1 MLPRHMAHETE
12 DTERTP
18 FRSSPST
25 RSLINARQEDA
36 DIPDSGFSVR
46 ALQLG
51 ERIDLKGLERED
63 AFSTNP
69 LGFRTAN
76 GGTVV
81 LFKFGAAVFFAL
93 TPVEEEELIS
103 SLRTR
108 IDELLD
114 ERESETARI
123 IVRLDAEDLVTSS
136 GAIQLQSDDP
146 NRLLLIAEA
155 MAVSVALA
163 FDERRI
169 AGAFEQIEPIAKRL
183 AKGQLLVG
191 PRAALLEQI
200 GDALLAQQRLA
211 DRVDLDEKPD
221 VLWDHP
227 ELERF
232 WARLVD
238 EYDLPQRGRAISRKL
253 EVIRDAA
260 DTITD
265 LISTRTSHR
274 LEWYIIALIMFE
286 IGLGLYD
293 RFWR

>member
-1 MLPRHMAHETE
+1 MAEG
-12 DTERTP
+12 
-18 FRSSPST
+18 
-25 RSLINARQEDA
+25 
-36 DIPDSGFSVR
+36 GFSVR

-69 LGFRTAN
+69 LGFRTAS

-93 TPVEEEELIS
+93 TPVEEEGLIS
-103 SLRTR
+103 SLACR
-108 IDELLD
+108 IGEPLD
-114 ERESETARI
+114 ERESETSRI
-123 IVRLDAEDLVTSS
+123 IIRPDAEDLVSSS
-136 GAIQLQSDDP
+136 GVIELRSADP
-146 NRLLLIAEA
+146 DRLLLIAEA
-155 MAVSVALA
+155 MAVSVSLA

-169 AGAFEQIEPIAKRL
+169 AGAFERIEPIARRL
-183 AKGQLLVG
+183 SEGRLPGG

-200 GDALLAQQRLA
+200 GEALLAQQRLA

-253 EVIRDAA
+253 EVIRETA

-274 LEWYIIALIMFE
+274 LEWYIAALIMFE
-286 IGLGLYD
+286 IGLGLYE
-293 RFWR
+293 RYWR

>member
-1 MLPRHMAHETE
+1 MA
-12 DTERTP
+12 DR
-18 FRSSPST
+18 
-25 RSLINARQEDA
+25 
-36 DIPDSGFSVR
+36 GFSVR
-46 ALQLG
+46 AFQLG

-69 LGFRTAN
+69 LGFHTES

-93 TPVEEEELIS
+93 TPLEEEGLVS
-103 SLRTR
+103 SLGHR
-108 IDELLD
+108 IDEPLA

-123 IVRLDAEDLVTSS
+123 LVRPDAEDLVSSS
-136 GAIQLQSDDP
+136 GAIQLQSADP
-146 NRLLLIAEA
+146 NRLLLVAEA

-169 AGAFEQIEPIAKRL
+169 AGAFERIEPIARRL
-183 AKGQLLVG
+183 AEGQLPAG
-191 PRAALLEQI
+191 PRATLLEQI

-211 DRVDLDEKPD
+211 GRVDLDEKPD

-227 ELERF
+227 EVERF
-232 WARLVD
+232 WAKLVD

-253 EVIRDAA
+253 EVIRETA

-265 LISTRTSHR
+265 LISTRTGHR
-274 LEWYIIALIMFE
+274 LEWYIIGLIMFE